1 MIFWRRT
8 VRELAEQLDVID
20 ELIHAL
26 VVALNDAE
34 ANHRDCCGH
43 SEHPDQEG
51 DQPDRFHVSGT
62 PPPTPPPS

>member
-34 ANHRDCCGH
+34 AREGRCCEHR
-43 SEHPDQEG
+43 EHEPEEG
-51 DQPDRFHVSGT
+51 NCTDRFHVSGT